1 MLPGSER
8 ARILITVK
16 AYPAPSERYGETV
29 CVAGVRIDRLPPT
42 WIRLYPMRFRGM
54 GRELVFDKYDIV
66 EVDVRKRLGH
76 DPRIESYQPDQQ
88 SLQVLG
94 HVGTSGGRW
103 TQRRKLIGPL
113 IGATST
119 CELIRA
125 NPKGTMAVP
134 APSLGLVKPI
144 VDAVTVKRGNGW
156 TPQQLRKVQAAAA
169 PSLFDDAPPMLEPM
183 PYRVIYSYRCTD
195 MECGGHSQQCLDW
208 EIGQAGRKWQQM
220 YGSAGARQKL
230 REKWEQEICA
240 PERDLYFFIGN
251 QALRRRSF
259 EVLGAWYPKVR
270 SSTGPEQLTIM

>member
-54 GRELVFDKYDIV
+54 GQELVFRKYDIV
-66 EVDVRKRLGH
+66 EVDVRKRRGD
-76 DPRIESYQPDQQ
+76 DPRIESFQPDQQ
-88 SLQVLG
+88 SLQVVG
-94 HVGTSGGRW
+94 HVDTNGGRW
-103 TQRRKLIGPL
+103 TQRRTLIRPL

-125 NPKGTMAVP
+125 NPKGAMAVP
-134 APSLGLVKPI
+134 APSLGMIKPI
-144 VDAVTVKRGNGW
+144 VDAVTVERGNGW
-156 TPQQLRKVQAAAA
+156 TPQQRRKAQAAAA
-169 PSLFDDAPPMLEPM
+169 PSLFDDAPPVLEPM
-183 PYRVIYSYRCTD
+183 PYRVTYSYHCTD
-195 MECGGHSQQCLDW
+195 SECPGHRQQCLDW

-220 YGSAGARQKL
+220 YGVAGAQQRL
-230 REKWEQEICA
+230 RGKWEQEICA

-251 QALRRRSF
+251 QALHRRSF
-259 EVLGAWYPKVR
+259 EVLGAWYPKV
-270 SSTGPEQLTIM
+270 SSGAEPDQLAML